1 MRGVRAFAVANTDF
15 EVAVPYPEDA
25 EEMAS
30 VHVQA
35 WREAYGELLPE
46 HFYDDA
52 ARASRQMMWSGR
64 LSEQADRDRV
74 RVARRQGRIVGF
86 VVRGPATEHVG
97 NPPVRDEQLY
107 ALYVVSTAY
116 GHGAGQALLDQA
128 LGERPA
134 QLWVAKNNGR
144 ARRFYEKNGFTVD
157 GTEQADPDLD
167 GLVEIR
173 MVR

>member
-1 MRGVRAFAVANTDF
+1 VATTDF
-15 EVAVPYPEDA
+15 EVAVPYLEDA
-25 EEMAS
+25 EELAS

-46 HFYDDA
+46 HFYDNA
-52 ARASRQMMWSGR
+52 ARASRQVMWSGR
-64 LSEQADRDRV
+64 LSEEAGRERI

-86 VVRGPATEHVG
+86 VLQGPATEHQG
-97 NPPVRDEQLY
+97 NAPVRNEQLY
-107 ALYVVSTAY
+107 ALYVVSSAY
-116 GHGAGQALLDQA
+116 GHGVGQALLDQA
-128 LGERPA
+128 LGGRPA

-144 ARRFYEKNGFTVD
+144 ARRFYEKNGFTAD